1 MPMKVPHSKPPPKP
15 FRSVSPA
22 EWAWLD
28 RIKRQLAYDEY
39 MQAKR
44 EIWLFQRPKPDRKC
58 KGGYVPDERKGPA

>member
-1 MPMKVPHSKPPPKP
+1 MPIKVPRSKPPPKSP
-15 FRSVSPA
+15 RYISPA
-22 EWAWLD
+22 EQVWLN

-58 KGGYVPDERKGPA
+58 EGGYVPDE

>member
-15 FRSVSPA
+15 ARSVSPA
-22 EWAWLD
+22 EWVWLD

-44 EIWLFQRPKPDRKC
+44 EIWLFQRPSKEKSKQNRQKENMC
-58 KGGYVPDERKGPA
+58 DE